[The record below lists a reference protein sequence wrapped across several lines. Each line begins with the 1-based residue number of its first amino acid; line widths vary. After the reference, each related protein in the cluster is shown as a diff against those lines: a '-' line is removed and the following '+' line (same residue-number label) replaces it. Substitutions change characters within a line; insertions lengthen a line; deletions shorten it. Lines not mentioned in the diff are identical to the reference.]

1 LFSLC
6 FVWTKYALGLPNI
19 PSATEVKKD
28 GVQLGEM
35 SNLLLVKIE
44 ELTLHIIELK
54 KEIEQLK
61 NDKNQKTQ

>member
-1 LFSLC
+1 
-6 FVWTKYALGLPNI
+6 
-19 PSATEVKKD
+19 
-28 GVQLGEM
+28 M

>member
-1 LFSLC
+1 M
-6 FVWTKYALGLPNI
+6 
-19 PSATEVKKD
+19 KKD